1 MADQIVKEAKT
12 PADLERV
19 ARSRGLTVTESGLFA
34 RDEPIAALGPAPEV
48 SDRAF
53 ELKDGELSGPMRVSR
68 GLVIFSTSGQEAS
81 KLPAL
86 GDVKERARE
95 DALRAKARELSQQ
108 RAAALGAEFKAN
120 FAAAAKAAGLV
131 PKSTEL
137 VARGTAWPDAGI
149 SAAVDEAIFA
159 LPVDGVTA
167 PITTDAG
174 TVLARVVAREDAKAD
189 ATAKD
194 TLRQELLADRKS
206 KFYTAYM
213 NKARERLTVTVN
225 PDAVKAVVG

>member
-1 MADQIVKEAKT
+1 M
-12 PADLERV
+12 
-19 ARSRGLTVTESGLFA
+19 
-34 RDEPIAALGPAPEV
+34 
-48 SDRAF
+48 
-53 ELKDGELSGPMRVSR
+53 
-68 GLVIFSTSGQEAS
+68 
-81 KLPAL
+81 
-86 GDVKERARE
+86 RE
-95 DALRAKARELSQQ
+95 DALRAKARDLSQQ
-108 RAAALGAEFKAN
+108 RAVALGAEFKAN

-131 PKSTEL
+131 PKTTEL

-159 LPVDGVTA
+159 LPVNGVTA

-189 ATAKD
+189 ALATAKD